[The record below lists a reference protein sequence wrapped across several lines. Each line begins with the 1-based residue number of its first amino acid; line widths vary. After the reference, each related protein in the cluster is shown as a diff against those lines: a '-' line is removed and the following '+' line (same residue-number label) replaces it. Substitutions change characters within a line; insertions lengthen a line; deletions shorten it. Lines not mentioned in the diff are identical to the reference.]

1 MMVLERDISKRI
13 SFVGLTIA
21 LIAGPV
27 FLVIPSLAQAQD
39 RVPLPQGMPTLPQG
53 VSPYGVTVRRREP
66 EGRGQVRRGE
76 KAQEKGERS
85 PGRRQPERSPNNTFE
100 IGGTLSLDTP
110 RFAVIGERKPLFYT
124 VRSGDTLW
132 DISETYFQDPWYW
145 PRLWAMNPSITNPH
159 WIYPGDRI
167 RLQRGRRPDKKPSPK
182 KDPGKKG
189 SDYFGVIKK
198 EIYSPTGAVS
208 LRQTSFIEEDKLKK
222 AGVIKGALHEKI
234 MMATYDV
241 IYIEFKDDNV
251 LEAGKRYTIY
261 SPVKKVH
268 HPHDKSRP
276 GKKKVLGRLV
286 RIHADVEIKSTKWK
300 DKKKKKGM
308 AKGVIL
314 RAVNPVERGFLVG
327 DLKRRYK
334 SVKPIKNTTVKD
346 VEGVVMEV
354 FDNRKLIGS
363 RALVFL
369 DKGSE
374 DKVKKGHVFFAIRR
388 GDAYRRTMELRREAK
403 PGEKKWPVE
412 RVAALVVVD
421 VAKNHCAAVVRETKH
436 ELQIGDKVRLQYDGP
451 DKNDDDKDPE

>member
-1 MMVLERDISKRI
+1 MMVLEIYISKRM
-13 SFVGLTIA
+13 SFVGFTIA
-21 LIAGPV
+21 LIVGSV
-27 FLVIPSLAQAQD
+27 FLVLPSLAQAQE

-53 VSPYGVTVRRREP
+53 VSPYGVTVRRSAP
-66 EGRGQVRRGE
+66 ERGESGRGDRGKE
-76 KAQEKGERS
+76 EGERA
-85 PGRRQPERSPNNTFE
+85 PRGRQPERSPDNTFE
-100 IGGTLSLDTP
+100 IGGSLSLDTP
-110 RFAVIGERKPLFYT
+110 RFAVIGELKPLFYT

-167 RLQRGRRPDKKPSPK
+167 RLQRGRVPEKKTSPK

-208 LRQTSFIEEDKLKK
+208 LRQTGFIEEDKLKK
-222 AGVIKGALHEKI
+222 AGVIKGSIHEKI

-241 IYIEFKDDNV
+241 IYIEFKAENV
-251 LEAGKRYTIY
+251 LKAGKRYTIF
-261 SPVKKVH
+261 SSVKKVH
-268 HPHDKSRP
+268 HPHDKRRP

-300 DKKKKKGM
+300 DKKKEKGI

-334 SVKPIKNTTVKD
+334 SVKPIKNDKVKD

-354 FDNRKLIGS
+354 FDNRKLIGT
-363 RALVFL
+363 RTLVFL

-388 GDAYRRTMELRREAK
+388 GDAYRRTMELRREEK
-403 PGEKKWPVE
+403 TGEKKWPVE
-412 RVAALVVVD
+412 RVAALVVVE
-421 VAKNHCAAVVRETKH
+421 VAENHCAAVVRDAKH
-436 ELQIGDKVRLQYDGP
+436 ELQIGDKVRLQYNGP
-451 DKNDDDKDPE
+451 DKNEDDIDP